1 MVRMVAIMCLSVS
14 SDGLMI
20 LKEPFT
26 TRKLIA
32 VVLSLTGCVL
42 VVKAYASETWQLNP
56 TVCGLD
62 SCR

>member
-1 MVRMVAIMCLSVS
+1 
-14 SDGLMI
+14 MI